1 MARITNL
8 FKDKVYIFSSLREVY
23 PSETELIKNIFNKE
37 GFEEPSKVEFMSANL
52 NNDLFLAENSQGKFC
67 VKLSLDKQNS
77 NLGKEFLILKDNLH
91 RKISSFPLFYGVTDS
106 FSPVEYSVCAYIP
119 APNLFDFS
127 LQPIIESEE
136 AIPYFFANL
145 SRFSANSVKS
155 SIFDHLNYY
164 LSFDILKIPEVNPD
178 WIKNHQAI
186 KNIIKDQV
194 LFLQKIIKEKL
205 SKFTFSQ
212 NDFCHGNL
220 NSSSIL
226 AFGEHLHAINYENSY
241 RGDWVL
247 ELLCLKYE
255 LFYPN
260 NFEKEILNKTE
271 SLLQTNFNNHK
282 ISEISDLVCYLNL
295 LKLMVE
301 YLTEVYVL
309 KCAREHKILQCGIKL
324 SKNYDHFYQL
334 PDFDKKLKPIAE
346 FFVESVI

>member
-8 FKDKVYIFSSLREVY
+8 FKDKVYLFSSLREVY
-23 PSETELIKNIFNKE
+23 PSEIELIKNIFNKE
-37 GFEEPSKVEFMSANL
+37 SIEEPNKIEFISANL
-52 NNDLFLAENSQGKFC
+52 NNDLFCAQNSEGKLC
-67 VKLSLDKQNS
+67 VKISLDKENS
-77 NLGKEFLILKDNLH
+77 NLEKEFLILKDNWH
-91 RKISSFPLFYGVTDS
+91 RKISPFPLSYGVVNGH
-106 FSPVEYSVCAYIP
+106 SPMEYSIIGNIP
-119 APNLFDFS
+119 APNLFDFG

-145 SRFSANSVKS
+145 SRFSTRSVKS
-155 SIFDHLNYY
+155 SILDHLNYY
-164 LSFDILKIPEVNPD
+164 LSFDILKIPEVNSE

-186 KNIIKDQV
+186 KNLVKDQV
-194 LFLQKIIKEKL
+194 LFLQKTIKEKL
-205 SKFTFSQ
+205 GQFTFAQ

-220 NSSSIL
+220 NWSNIL

-241 RGDWVL
+241 RGDWVF

-255 LFYPN
+255 LFYQN
-260 NFEKEILNKTE
+260 NVEKEILNKTE
-271 SLLQTNFNNHK
+271 SLLKTNFNNHK
-282 ISEISDLVCYLNL
+282 ISEITDLICYFNL

-301 YLTEVYVL
+301 YLTEVYIL
-309 KCAREHKILQCGIKL
+309 KCARQHKILQCGIKL